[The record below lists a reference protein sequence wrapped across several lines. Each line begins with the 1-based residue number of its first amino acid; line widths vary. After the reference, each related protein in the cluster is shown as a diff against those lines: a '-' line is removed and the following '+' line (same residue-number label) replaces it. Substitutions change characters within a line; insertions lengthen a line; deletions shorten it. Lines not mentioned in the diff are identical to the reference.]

1 MHTFFL
7 FYPLLGLFSGFL
19 AGLLGIGGG
28 LVIVP
33 CLLVL
38 FPHQGL
44 RAAVITHSAIATSL
58 ATVLVTSLIASFS
71 HHRHGTVEWS
81 IFRKMAPA
89 LLSGAIAGAIITTY
103 LPGEILRVIF
113 GLFALAIAVQMALGL
128 QPPVHGYIPGT
139 SRLTAISLAIGLTSA
154 LVGIGGGIMT
164 VPFLRW
170 SNLIMNRAVAT
181 SSACGFPIA
190 AGACIGFSLV
200 SKIDPGGLF
209 VNNAIY
215 WPAAIGIA
223 LASVVAVPFGAYLT
237 HRINTLVLTRIF
249 ALALAF
255 VGLRLLF

>member
-1 MHTFFL
+1 LSAFFI
-7 FYPLLGLFSGFL
+7 FYPILGLFSGFL

-38 FPHQGL
+38 FSHEGL
-44 RAAVITHSAIATSL
+44 RATVITHSAIATSL
-58 ATVLVTSLIASFS
+58 ATVLVTSLIASIS
-71 HHRHGTVEWS
+71 HHRHGTVEWF
-81 IFRKMAPA
+81 IFKKMAPG
-89 LLSGAIAGAIITTY
+89 LLCGAIAGAIITSY

-113 GLFALAIAVQMALGL
+113 GLFALAIAVQMVLGL
-128 QPPVHGYIPGT
+128 QPPVHGFTPGT
-139 SRLTAISLAIGLTSA
+139 SELTTISLAIGLTSA
-154 LVGIGGGIMT
+154 LVGIGGGTMT

-170 SNLIMNRAVAT
+170 SNIIMNRAVAT

-190 AGACIGFSLV
+190 VGACIGFSLV
-200 SKIDPGGLF
+200 SKIDAGGVF
-209 VNNAIY
+209 VINMIY

-223 LASVVAVPFGAYLT
+223 LASVVAVPFGAYFT
-237 HRINTLVLTRIF
+237 HRINTLVLTRTF